1 MAAAQTRNGL
11 THDPRLLAGVAG
23 GLVSALAAL
32 WAFRGLP
39 MGLGLFW
46 LSPLPL
52 FLAGLGFGKVAG
64 GIAVGTGALALFL
77 VQPGFLTALL
87 WLGLYGVPVLLLL
100 GLGLREQAP
109 RIDTGL
115 PLAALGL
122 WPAAL
127 TLLAA
132 ILSAE
137 AGGLEAVLRA
147 AVALGLERMGTDA
160 PEAVVTQIVRL
171 QAAALALWLGL
182 ALVANAAAAQG
193 FLQRR
198 KLALAPAP
206 AWRESRLPRWYPAL
220 PGLAALAWVVSGS
233 VSSLL
238 PLSLCLVLAVPLV
251 LQGLAAMHRRLATFS
266 GRLPLLILFYVLILV
281 FSLPGALIL
290 VALGLLEQYGRRNP
304 PANM

>member
-1 MAAAQTRNGL
+1 MTAAQTRNGL
-11 THDPRLLAGVAG
+11 TNDPRLLAGVAG

-32 WAFRGLP
+32 LAFRGLP
-39 MGLGLFW
+39 FGLGLFW

-52 FLAGLGFGKVAG
+52 FMAGLGFGKLAG
-64 GIAVGTGALALFL
+64 GIAVGTGTVALLLA
-77 VQPGFLTALL
+77 QPGWLTALL

-100 GLGLREQAP
+100 FLGLQEQPP
-109 RIDTGL
+109 RISTGL
-115 PLAALGL
+115 PLAALGV

-132 ILSAE
+132 FLAAD

-147 AVALGLERMGTDA
+147 AVAMGLERMGTDA

-171 QAAALALWLGL
+171 QAAALALWLAI
-182 ALVANAAAAQG
+182 ALVANSAAAQA

-198 KLALAPAP
+198 RLALAPAP
-206 AWRESRLPRWYPAL
+206 AWRQSHLPRWYPAL
-220 PGLAALAWVVSGS
+220 PGLAGLVWLMSGS
-233 VSSLL
+233 ESLL
-238 PLSLCLVLAVPLV
+238 PLSLCLVLSVPLL
-251 LQGLAAMHRRLATFS
+251 LQGLAAMHRRLASFS

-281 FSLPGALIL
+281 FSLPGALVL